1 MQTEKRHYFRET
13 YFFLIFIRRRNID
26 TFQNLEAL
34 QTNPGKPAFIR
45 SEWQQVVVI
54 PFLLLFILLSFM
66 SSAISIS
73 IAVWDFHFVAIF
85 LAAFFFFHSVCCRD
99 NFSLLMLFYI
109 LLCTLCVLLPAMG
122 SVSGYSREGKYE
134 CFLFCFYLISE
145 WNGQQVPVLF
155 SFRIVLF
162 FFLVFLRILL

>member
-1 MQTEKRHYFRET
+1 MILFKIWKPCKQTPKSQLLFAPSGNKWLSFHFS
-13 YFFLIFIRRRNID
+13 FFLFFFLLCRLLFRFQLPCGIFI
-26 TFQNLEAL
+26 
-34 QTNPGKPAFIR
+34 
-45 SEWQQVVVI
+45 
-54 PFLLLFILLSFM
+54 LLLFFSLRFS
-66 SSAISIS
+66 
-73 IAVWDFHFVAIF
+73 
-85 LAAFFFFHSVCCRD
+85 FFHSVCRRD
-99 NFSLLMLFYI
+99 NFSPLLLFYI